1 MDVFE
6 NKKTC
11 VFCEEIIS
19 ANEITKH
26 IAANHFN
33 IVFKHLIERLQEES
47 NEKLIQEQIDTIE
60 SKVKELQIQENQKT
74 FDSTEGKENGKKVSC
89 LKCEKRFRTKSCLLQ
104 HDQHVHQKIR
114 YPCKTCSK
122 TFASKQMMKRHLSKH
137 HNCHEGNSNQL
148 GQKILES
155 REENENTQ
163 KVSCLKCE
171 KRFRTKRCLL
181 QHDRMVHQKIRFHC
195 QKCLKTFASKQMM
208 KLHLSKHRKAN
219 SNQLEQ
225 KEEKVDS
232 IKKSTDSKGPKH
244 TKYSC
249 DQCDKT
255 YKRREHLQR
264 HTTSQHT
271 STRHTCDQ
279 CGKQFKRKEHLKRHT
294 ITEHTNARYVCN
306 QCGLQFKRTESLK
319 EHQKKNCNIFK
330 Q

>member
-11 VFCEEIIS
+11 VFCEEIVS

-89 LKCEKRFRTKSCLLQ
+89 LKCEKRFRTK
-104 HDQHVHQKIR
+104 
-114 YPCKTCSK
+114 
-122 TFASKQMMKRHLSKH
+122 
-137 HNCHEGNSNQL
+137 
-148 GQKILES
+148 
-155 REENENTQ
+155 
-163 KVSCLKCE
+163 
-171 KRFRTKRCLL
+171 RCLL

-232 IKKSTDSKGPKH
+232 IKKSTDSKGPKD

-249 DQCDKT
+249 DQCDKQ

-319 EHQKKNCNIFK
+319 EHQKKNCNTFK
-330 Q
+330 